1 VDSDNTENNID
12 DIVLEYIELVLGSR
26 EYMENNR
33 DNITNNRISRTK
45 FTMENKKIY
54 SIFSDKS
61 YRDIDTSIDNTIDR
75 EF

>member
-45 FTMENKKIY
+45 YTMENKKIY